1 MKPRALRAGASLL
14 VFALSLAGC
23 ANYSG
28 LDTQGRRL
36 GAADLQAGKT
46 LGGVALS
53 PAAWPKGDWWT
64 RLGDPQLDSLIG
76 EALRDSPDMQV
87 ASARAHQASAAAY
100 AADAERMPTLDASAG
115 VSRSRLAR
123 DQDPTGQGGSYSTLR
138 SLSATFNY
146 TFDLWGGQRDAWEA
160 ALGQARAAEVDRQAA
175 QLTLAADVAR
185 AYSQLGQ
192 AHIVNDLTQEDLK
205 RTRQML
211 ELSQRRLASGIDS
224 QYQLQQTESLEASS
238 QEQAIN
244 AQKQLRSAQ
253 IALAVLLGKGPDRG
267 QQIARPNVLK
277 PAAVA
282 LPSVLPAEL
291 LGRRPDLVAARWR
304 VEAASKSIDASKTR
318 FYPNLNLSAAA
329 GTQALL
335 GDAIFGAPS
344 RFFNIAPTVSLPIFD
359 GGRLRADLDARDA
372 DYDLAVAQYNKSLV
386 RALGEVSDSIDQL
399 HALGQQIAAKQ
410 RATDIAQQSYDT
422 VMQRYG
428 SGIGNYLDVLSIE
441 QQLLQSQR
449 QLAEL
454 NAEQIDLSIQLMQAL
469 GAATRPTPRPP
480 HCSRLPAINKTPR
493 YFSWPLHPP
502 RTLPLPSRTSTIS
515 ASARRCCSGCWCSYS
530 CLAPVCGPGT
540 SSTGAGAKTPTTPM

>member
-1 MKPRALRAGASLL
+1 MNTTTLRSSLSLL
-14 VFALSLAGC
+14 VIALTLAGC
-23 ANYSG
+23 ASYRG
-28 LDTQGRRL
+28 LAPEGERL
-36 GAADLQAGKT
+36 AASDLKAEQT
-46 LGGVALS
+46 LKGVTLS
-53 PAAWPKGDWWT
+53 PAAWPKSDWW
-64 RLGDPQLDSLIG
+64 RSLGDPQLDGLIG
-76 EALRDSPDMQV
+76 EALRDSPDMQI

-100 AADAERMPTLDASAG
+100 AADADRMPSLDANASA
-115 VSRSRLAR
+115 SRSRLAR
-123 DQDPTGQGGSYSTLR
+123 DQDPAGQGGRYSTLR
-138 SLSATFNY
+138 SLSLDFNY
-146 TFDLWGGQRDAWEA
+146 TFDLWGGQRAAWEA

-175 QLTLAADVAR
+175 SLTLAADVAR

-192 AHIVNDLTQEDLK
+192 AYIVHDLTQDDLK

-211 ELSQRRLASGIDS
+211 DLGQRRLAAGIDS
-224 QYQLQQTESLEASS
+224 EYQLQQTESLAASS
-238 QEQAIN
+238 EEQAIS

-253 IALAVLLGKGPDRG
+253 IALAVLLGKGPDRA
-267 QQIARPNVLK
+267 QQIARPAVLK
-277 PAAVA
+277 PGAVA

-344 RFFNIAPTVSLPIFD
+344 RFFNIAPTISLPIFD

-386 RALGEVSDSIDQL
+386 NALGEVSDNIDQL
-399 HALGQQIAAKQ
+399 HALGEQVATKQ

-428 SGIGNYLDVLSIE
+428 SGIGNFLDVLSIE
-441 QQLLQSQR
+441 QQLLQAQR

-454 NAEQIDLSIQLMQAL
+454 NAERIDRSILLMQAL
-469 GAATRPTPRPP
+469 GGGFQPDAASQQQQAAAASPA
-480 HCSRLPAINKTPR
+480 SR
-493 YFSWPLHPP
+493 HP
-502 RTLPLPSRTSTIS
+502 
-515 ASARRCCSGCWCSYS
+515 
-530 CLAPVCGPGT
+530 
-540 SSTGAGAKTPTTPM
+540 